1 VIYAIFEYVCHQ
13 LADRTLIVGGL
24 YLPCCARCA
33 GIYCGFAAAGAFHL
47 FVYRR
52 GFKLWPTRPLAV
64 LATVVLGVNF
74 FEYAATWWFGLSN
87 GLTNYPRFVF
97 GLSLG
102 WAGFVLLASSITFV
116 QFPRE
121 NRPRD
126 NLASS
131 FPGLVL
137 ALAVAL
143 LPLANSKTAW
153 YFLAWGAAA
162 GMVLF
167 YGFFDYFPAALIIR
181 ITRWRPGWAGYLFI
195 IAVIAAALVGE
206 WYLHRALFGEITTV
220 IGSIYKLAGLL

>member
-1 VIYAIFEYVCHQ
+1 MIYTVFEYVCHQ

-33 GIYCGFAAAGAFHL
+33 GIYCGFAIAAAFHL

-52 GFKLWPTRPLAV
+52 GFKLWPTRTA
-64 LATVVLGVNF
+64 AAAASVVLTVNF
-74 FEYAATWWFGLSN
+74 FEYATTWWFGLFD
-87 GLTNYPRFVF
+87 GLTNYPRFVL

-102 WAGFVLLASSITFV
+102 WAGFVFLASSITFV
-116 QFPRE
+116 QLPKE

-126 NLASS
+126 NLGSL
-131 FPGLVL
+131 FPGLIL
-137 ALAVAL
+137 TLAVGL

-153 YFLAWGAAA
+153 YFLVWTSAA

-167 YGFFDYFPAALIIR
+167 YGFFNYFPAAFIIR

-206 WYLHRALFGEITTV
+206 WYLHRALFEEITTV
-220 IGSIYKLAGLL
+220 IGSVYELVGLI